1 MRPKKRE
8 TRDPGD
14 LFRARLYQ
22 IISLKHDLA
31 QLADAIAV
39 AQSSKFKLIL
49 NGRLW
54 HKADMQAAT
63 RNVRFW
69 GKSGHR
75 A

>member
-39 AQSSKFKLIL
+39 AQSSKFELIL

-54 HKADMQAAT
+54 HIADIDPKR
-63 RNVRFW
+63 RNVRF
-69 GKSGHR
+69 
-75 A
+75 